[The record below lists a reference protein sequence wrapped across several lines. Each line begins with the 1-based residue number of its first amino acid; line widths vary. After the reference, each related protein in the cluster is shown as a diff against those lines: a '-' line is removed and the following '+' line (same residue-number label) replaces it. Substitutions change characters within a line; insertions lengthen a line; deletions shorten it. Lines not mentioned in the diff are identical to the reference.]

1 MGSTTDLARWFQ
13 PGDLPTFS
21 TARDGTL
28 QLVSNNNSGDEVQ
41 LRRDGTLTYVNG
53 GDSPAIFS
61 VSMHCPSSESWF
73 LFRHT
78 RGAVRSRPA
87 LLHLRERA
95 WNMLLG
101 ELQHAQAKN

>member
-1 MGSTTDLARWFQ
+1 VGSTTDLARWFQ

-61 VSMHCPSSESWF
+61 VSMHCP
-73 LFRHT
+73 LIRKLVPVQAHT
-78 RGAVRSRPA
+78 GRGSVQACLAAPQRVGMEQA
-87 LLHLRERA
+87 L
-95 WNMLLG
+95 G
-101 ELQHAQAKN
+101 